1 MELAI
6 HRRNHRQLRWGLAIV
21 LLAIAGAP
29 VAGRFVFRNSAAG
42 AVATPA
48 TPVAAR
54 LPITAPGRIE
64 PKDGV
69 LTIAAPASLTGP
81 AIVTRLH
88 VRQGDW
94 VRQGQLLATLRGR
107 DDVQAL
113 LIGRDRK
120 RAVAQAR
127 LQALQAGGKADDL
140 QASRA
145 EVQRDEATL
154 VQVEIDARRA
164 KQLHE
169 YGLLDTASLQT
180 QESRLAIAVR
190 TLEASRARAKSL
202 SSVRPADVAV
212 AEAELRAADAEV
224 EEART
229 ALDGTLVRAPCDG
242 RVLAVYAQPGQGVG
256 ADGVLAL
263 GQTAEMFVDAEVM
276 EEDLARASVGQK
288 ARITGD
294 VLSGV
299 VEGTVEEIGALV
311 GSRAVFTTDPAA
323 FADSRVVHVKIRAA
337 DPARLARFI
346 HARVTAVIQP

>member
-6 HRRNHRQLRWGLAIV
+6 HRRHHRQLRWGLAIV
-21 LLAIAGAP
+21 LLVIAGAP
-29 VAGRFVFRNSAAG
+29 AAARLLFRSVA
-42 AVATPA
+42 PA
-48 TPVAAR
+48 TPVAPAPAS

-88 VRQGDW
+88 VRQGDS
-94 VRQGQLLATLRGR
+94 VSQGQVLATLRGR
-107 DDVQAL
+107 EDVAAL
-113 LIGRDRK
+113 LIGRERK

-127 LQALQAGGKADDL
+127 LRALQAGGKAEDL
-140 QASRA
+140 EALRA
-145 EVQRDEATL
+145 EVRRDEATL
-154 VQVEIDARRA
+154 AQVEIDARRA
-164 KQLHE
+164 RQLHE
-169 YGLLDTASLQT
+169 YGLIDTASQQA
-180 QESRLAIAVR
+180 QESRLVIAAR
-190 TLEASRARAKSL
+190 TLEASRARAQSL

-212 AEAELRAADAEV
+212 AAAELRAADAEV

-229 ALDGTLVRAPCDG
+229 ALDGTLVRAPRDG

-263 GQTAEMFVDAEVM
+263 GQTAEMFVDAEVL
-276 EEDLARASVGQK
+276 EEDLARARVGQK
-288 ARITGD
+288 VRITGD

-311 GSRAVFTTDPAA
+311 GARQVLTTDPAA
-323 FADSRVVHVKIRAA
+323 FADTRVVHVKIRAA
-337 DPARLARFI
+337 DPAPLARFI